1 MKNNCICPLNKEQF
15 HVAMRL
21 YPYVFW
27 ADSLRTQFETAFTHD
42 RQTVILPTKQNT
54 FEAKLLESEMYI
66 YLWFGVLYTVIE
78 GWPALKLKESQIEEL
93 LGSPFKN
100 LLRNFRN
107 TAFDSDEFDDDRI
120 QALVARGQEPIDW
133 ARKVTLE
140 YKSFFESI
148 LGSAGG
154 EIRNDNLEFQR

>member
-1 MKNNCICPLNKEQF
+1 MKDNSKCPLNKEQL

-27 ADSLRTQFETAFTHD
+27 ADLLRTQFETAFTHD
-42 RQTVILPTKQNT
+42 RQTVLLETQENI
-54 FEAKLLESEMYI
+54 FEARLLESEMYI
-66 YLWFGVLYTVIE
+66 CLWFGILYTVIE
-78 GWPALKLKESQIEEL
+78 GWPMLKLNEPQIEGL

-107 TAFDSDEFDDDRI
+107 TAFDSDEFDNNRI
-120 QALVARGQEPIDW
+120 QALVFRGQEPIDW

-140 YKSFFESI
+140 LKSFFESI
-148 LGSAGG
+148 LGSPRG
-154 EIRNDNLEFQR
+154 EIRNENLGFQS